1 MDDSVAVFPM
11 DIHKRFSVA
20 TPMNRDV
27 EVLEKIRL
35 EHAER
40 AAMQA
45 LLAELPEGTDV
56 VMEATFNWP
65 WIADLVQE
73 VGLTPHLADP
83 RETGRLRKGK
93 PKSDGRDAIFLGK
106 LWLGGAVFPEVYL
119 APPPV
124 RRMRAVCRQRLL
136 LVRMRTAQKNNI
148 HGQLHRLGIDLSGR
162 ASDLFS
168 PKGRRLLKQLPLPEH
183 ERTLLEHKLCVVD
196 VLTALIDV
204 LQDQIRQELGQDP
217 RAKILI
223 SIPGI
228 GELLA
233 YTLLAE
239 IGEIARFPTRRA
251 LAAYAGVLPLDN
263 QSGDKDFGKR
273 TGGPCNHWLRW
284 AAIEAVTGAVRASAT
299 MRSLHARVRN
309 RNKTTPG
316 KARVAVARQLME
328 LVHLLL
334 SRGETYQEQPPARP
348 GSDASR
354 RRRTR
359 RRTRRGGGRR
369 RRGTTQSG
377 HRAVAGTVRHP
388 MNRASQTALS
398 TRSAAG

>member
-1 MDDSVAVFPM
+1 M

-27 EVLEKIRL
+27 EVLDKIRL

-106 LWLGGAVFPEVYL
+106 LWLGGALFPEVYL

-204 LQDQIRQELGQDP
+204 LQDQIRQELGHDP
-217 RAKILI
+217 RAKILM

-273 TGGPCNHWLRW
+273 ARPS
-284 AAIEAVTGAVRASAT
+284 AACKSIS
-299 MRSLHARVRN
+299 SLHTADGLGPGSRDRRTHTGVDAQVYSPGHDNCPPGAEHATPAPANPPPKAHRGPQTGCLDRRQPFMDRAGMPYYSAKQGLLLCEVATLRYVAREARV
-309 RNKTTPG
+309 P
-316 KARVAVARQLME
+316 RQPLP
-328 LVHLLL
+328 
-334 SRGETYQEQPPARP
+334 Q
-348 GSDASR
+348 
-354 RRRTR
+354 
-359 RRTRRGGGRR
+359 
-369 RRGTTQSG
+369 
-377 HRAVAGTVRHP
+377 
-388 MNRASQTALS
+388 
-398 TRSAAG
+398 